1 MSIVTEKQVLS
12 KEELETLDQL
22 QKGTQNLILE
32 LGEIELI
39 KLQLEERHS
48 SVKKAFQEVQ
58 KEERNF
64 TQSLQEKYGMINLNP
79 QTGEFTKLNRNS

>member
-1 MSIVTEKQVLS
+1 METVTEKQVLS

-22 QKGTQNLILE
+22 QQGTQNLILE

>member
-1 MSIVTEKQVLS
+1 METVTEKQVLT

-22 QKGTQNLILE
+22 QQGTQNLILE

-48 SVKKAFQEVQ
+48 SVKNSFQEVQ
-58 KEERNF
+58 KSEITF
-64 TQSLQEKYGMINLNP
+64 TKSLQEKYGMINLNP
-79 QTGEFTKLNRNS
+79 QTGEFVKLNEKG

>member
-1 MSIVTEKQVLS
+1 METVTEKQVLS
-12 KEELETLDQL
+12 KEELETLDKL
-22 QKGTQNLILE
+22 QQDTQNLISE

-58 KEERNF
+58 KSEISF
-64 TQSLQEKYGMINLNP
+64 TKSLQENYGMINLNP
-79 QTGEFTKLNRNS
+79 QTGEFVKLNEKG

>member
-79 QTGEFTKLNRNS
+79 QTGEFVKLNEKD

>member
-1 MSIVTEKQVLS
+1 METVTEKQVLT

-22 QKGTQNLILE
+22 QQGTQNLILE

-48 SVKKAFQEVQ
+48 SVKNSFQEVQ
-58 KEERNF
+58 KSEITF
-64 TQSLQEKYGMINLNP
+64 TKS
-79 QTGEFTKLNRNS
+79 GEFVKLNEKG